1 MQTSYPC
8 VTPQV
13 CGAFLS
19 TDLIQRKKYDS
30 EEPAYFGT
38 GESFVFTVR
47 EITQSTDLKSLVLQ
61 MFFPLIL
68 TNCVSVKNTG

>member
-47 EITQSTDLKSLVLQ
+47 EMTIYRSEIADFANVFSFDFDQL
-61 MFFPLIL
+61 
-68 TNCVSVKNTG
+68 C